1 MQTIQQQRAK
11 YALEQVK
18 AAIDRKVDQKEYRA
32 NISKI
37 KKILNGHFHKL
48 IFKSNYSNT
57 KNILINTTVNLKNNS
72 FPRINLNRKILPN
85 TNKLD

>member
-1 MQTIQQQRAK
+1 MIK
-11 YALEQVK
+11 IIGFWLG
-18 AAIDRKVDQKEYRA
+18 VDVLGFP
-32 NISKI
+32 NI
-37 KKILNGHFHKL
+37 HFHKL

-72 FPRINLNRKILPN
+72 FSRINLNRKILPN